1 MLKSGGSPKTDEPH
15 PPFIERIREHI
26 STRFEYLTLEN
37 CAAVGGMVV
46 VIDVLR
52 AFSTAA
58 YAFSAGAA
66 DILLVGE
73 VEQARE
79 LHRRFPDTRT
89 MGEVN
94 GLPIPGF
101 DFSNSPSELI
111 GKDLSGLHLIQ
122 RTSAGTQG
130 VMRSQG
136 ASVLLAA
143 SLVCGRA
150 TADWIAANR
159 PQVVSFIITGARPAE
174 ALPGWP
180 ASAGDED
187 LACADYLRSLLEG
200 GTADPAEAARRVHQS
215 PTGRVFADPQRPEFP
230 AADLD
235 LCTAVDR
242 FDFAMQVT
250 RRDGLLVLRPVKID
264 PHPK

>member
-1 MLKSGGSPKTDEPH
+1 MLKSGGNPKTGR
-15 PPFIERIREHI
+15 PPSPFTERICEHI

-37 CAAVGGMVV
+37 CAAAGGMVV

-58 YAFSAGAA
+58 YAFAAGAA
-66 DILLVGE
+66 DILLVSE
-73 VEQARE
+73 VEQAWE
-79 LHRRFPDTRT
+79 LRRRFPASRT

-101 DFSNSPSELI
+101 DFSNSPSELA
-111 GKDLSGLHLIQ
+111 GKDLSGRRLIQ

-130 VMRSQG
+130 VARSQG

-150 TADWIAANR
+150 TAAWIAAHR
-159 PQVVSFIITGARPAE
+159 PQDVSFIITGARPAD

-200 GTADPAEAARRVHQS
+200 GAADPAEAARRVRQS
-215 PTGRVFADPQRPEFP
+215 PAGKVFADPQRPKFP

-250 RRDGLLVLRPVKID
+250 RSDGLLILQPVKID
-264 PHPK
+264 PQPK

>member
-1 MLKSGGSPKTDEPH
+1 
-15 PPFIERIREHI
+15 
-26 STRFEYLTLEN
+26 
-37 CAAVGGMVV
+37 MVV

-58 YAFSAGAA
+58 YAFAAGAA
-66 DILLVGE
+66 EILLVSE
-73 VEQARE
+73 VEQALE
-79 LHRRFPDTRT
+79 LRRRFPHSLT

-101 DFSNSPSELI
+101 DFGNSPSELA
-111 GKDLSGLHLIQ
+111 GRDLSGLRLIQ

-130 VMRSQG
+130 VVRSQG
-136 ASVLLAA
+136 AGILLAA

-150 TADWIAANR
+150 TARWIAANR
-159 PQVVSFIITGARPAE
+159 QQVVSFIITGARPGG

-180 ASAGDED
+180 ATQGDED
-187 LACADYLRSLLEG
+187 LACADYIRTILDGDE
-200 GTADPAEAARRVHQS
+200 ADPGEAARRVRQS
-215 PTGRVFADPQRPEFP
+215 PTGRVFADPQRLQFL

-250 RRDGLLVLRPVKID
+250 RQDGLLVLRQVRID